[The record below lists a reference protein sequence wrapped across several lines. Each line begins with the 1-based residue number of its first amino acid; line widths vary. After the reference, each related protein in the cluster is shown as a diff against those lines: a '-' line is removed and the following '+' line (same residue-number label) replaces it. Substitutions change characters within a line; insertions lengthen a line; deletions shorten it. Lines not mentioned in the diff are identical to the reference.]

1 MLASERRQFQRVT
14 LPQPIRAFVGPVPVY
29 VVDASI
35 SGLRVLHQ
43 AALPNVGT
51 LCRLMFHWDIGPITV
66 DCEVVHTM
74 VQRRASVAGEKNTLT
89 TGLRVLAADRQS
101 EQRLRE
107 MVHVF
112 SSKNSRPK
120 SNGGNGGDAS

>member
-43 AALPNVGT
+43 SALSNVGT
-51 LCRLMFHWDIGPITV
+51 LCRLMFHWDIGPISA

-74 VQRRASVAGEKNTLT
+74 VQPRPATAGGKNTVT
-89 TGLRVLAADRQS
+89 TGVRVLAADRQS
-101 EQRLRE
+101 QQRQ
-107 MVHVF
+107 
-112 SSKNSRPK
+112 
-120 SNGGNGGDAS
+120 

>member
-1 MLASERRQFQRVT
+1 MLASERRQSQRVT
-14 LPQPIRAFVGPVPVY
+14 LPQPIRAFVGPIPVY
-29 VVDASI
+29 VVDASV
-35 SGLRVLHQ
+35 SGLRVVHQ

-74 VQRRASVAGEKNTLT
+74 VHRRATAAGEKNTFH

-107 MVHVF
+107 LVHVF
-112 SSKNSRPK
+112 ASKTKPK
-120 SNGGNGGDAS
+120 PNGGNGGDRS